1 MATQASRE
9 GMPLPQR
16 NPAMTKAVHQPGVRS
31 DLLVPGASGEAAVI
45 VAPASRPDD
54 TTVKTT

>member
-1 MATQASRE
+1 MATRIPRE
-9 GMPLPQR
+9 EMPLPQR

-31 DLLVPGASGEAAVI
+31 DLLVSGASGEATVI
-45 VAPASRPDD
+45 VAPAGCPDD